1 MIKVTLKDGKVLEF
15 EQPVKVEEVAKK
27 IGMGLYKAALAAK
40 VDGEVV
46 DLMKTIDKD
55 AVVEIL
61 TFDDA
66 DGRWALRHTASHILA
81 QAVKR
86 LYPDVKLAIG
96 PAIDNGFYYDFDAD
110 FAITP
115 DMLAEIEKEM
125 EKIIKEDYELERFVL
140 SREEAIKLMK
150 EKSEDYKVELIEELP
165 EGEEISFYKQGEFVD
180 LCAGP
185 HVPSTGRVKAIKLLS
200 VAGAYWRG
208 DEKNKMLQRVYGTA
222 FTKKSELDAYLNML
236 EEAKKR
242 DHRKLGKELELF
254 AIMEEGPG
262 FPFFLPKGM
271 VVRNELENFW
281 RQVHQK
287 NGYKEIKTPIIL
299 NEALWHRS
307 GHWDHYKENM
317 YFTKIDEQDYA
328 VKPMNCPGGILV
340 YKSQMHSYRELPLRL
355 GELGLVHRHEI
366 SGALHGLMRVRCF
379 TQDDAHIFMLPSQIK
394 DEVLGVINLIDHIYK
409 LFGFEYHVE
418 LSTRP
423 EDSMG
428 SDEDWENAT
437 NALIDALNA
446 AGLEYKIN
454 EGDGAFYGPKIDFH
468 LKDCLGRTWQCG
480 TIQLDFQM
488 PERFDLHYIGEDGE
502 KHRPVMIHRV
512 IFGSIE
518 RFIGILIEHYAGA
531 FPTWLAPV
539 QVKILPVTD
548 RANEYARQLE
558 EKLKDNGIRVEADLR
573 NEKIGYKIRE
583 AQLQKVPYM
592 LILGDKEVEA
602 ANVSVRS
609 RKDGDMGAMSV
620 EEFISRIREEIDK
633 KISTL

>member
-15 EQPVKVEEVAKK
+15 NGPVKVEDVAKT
-27 IGMGLYKAALAAK
+27 IGMGLFKAAMAGKLN
-40 VDGEVV
+40 GEVV
-46 DLMKTIDKD
+46 DLMTVIDKD
-55 AVVEIL
+55 SNLEIL
-61 TFDDA
+61 TFEDEGGKA
-66 DGRWALRHTASHILA
+66 ALRHTTSHILA

-86 LYPDVKLAIG
+86 LYPEVRLAIG
-96 PAIDNGFYYDFDAD
+96 PSIENGFYYDFDAD

-115 DMLAEIEKEM
+115 EILEKIEKEM
-125 EKIIKEDYELERFVL
+125 EKIAKEDLPLERFVL
-140 SREEAIKLMK
+140 DREDALKLMT
-150 EKSEDYKVELIEELP
+150 EKSEPYKIELIEDLP
-165 EGEEISFYKQGEFVD
+165 EEETLSFYRQGEFTD

-185 HVPSTGRVKAIKLLS
+185 HVPSTGKAKAIKLLS

-208 DEKNKMLQRVYGTA
+208 NENNKMLQRVYGTV
-222 FTKKSELDAYLNML
+222 FPKKSELEAYLNML

-242 DHRKLGKELELF
+242 DHRKIGKELDLF
-254 AIMEEGPG
+254 TIREEGPG

-271 VVRNELENFW
+271 IIRNELENFW
-281 RQVHQK
+281 RKEHVK
-287 NGYKEIKTPIIL
+287 RGYKEIKTPIIL
-299 NEALWHRS
+299 NEALWHQS

-317 YFTKIDEQDYA
+317 YFTKIDDADYA
-328 VKPMNCPGGILV
+328 IKPMNCPGGILA
-340 YKSQMHSYRELPLRL
+340 YKNNMHSYRELPLRM

-394 DEVLGVINLIDHIYK
+394 DEVLGVINFIDYIYK

-423 EDSMG
+423 ENSMG
-428 SDEDWENAT
+428 RDEDWEHAT
-437 NALIDALNA
+437 NSLIEALKE
-446 AGLEYKIN
+446 AGLNYKVN

-468 LKDCLGRTWQCG
+468 LRDCIGRTWQCG

-488 PERFDLHYIGEDGE
+488 PERFELSYIGEDGE

-518 RFIGILIEHYAGA
+518 RFIGILIEQYAGA

-548 RANEYARQLE
+548 RANEYAKKLE
-558 EKLKDNGIRVEADLR
+558 AELLGKDVRVELDLR

-592 LILGDKEVEA
+592 IILGDKEVESGM
-602 ANVSVRS
+602 VSVRS
-609 RKDGDMGAMSV
+609 RKDGDLGAMSF
-620 EEFISRIREEIDK
+620 EEFSGKIMDEVEK
-633 KISTL
+633 KISSI